1 VAQVDTFDSFDS
13 LILMPARRTMNV
25 SITPELESFVAET
38 VATGRFSSA
47 SEVVR
52 AGLRLLE
59 QQQRRNARKTG
70 QIHDRMARQ
79 G

>member
-1 VAQVDTFDSFDS
+1 
-13 LILMPARRTMNV
+13 MNV

-59 QQQRRNARKTG
+59 QQQRRNARKLG
-70 QIHDRMARQ
+70 QHAGKSERRA
-79 G
+79 